1 MERIMSCTK
10 CGKELKKGEKFC
22 PYCGTKAETEKTDSG
37 DILKPVSSKVAEGA
51 TYAAEQIKQIDVNDM
66 KGIFTNVTS
75 TDSIVYLI
83 AGSLLLFTSIYSF
96 FEWMDSKILFLSFMS
111 AAFLY
116 IYFFITK
123 KKTKGG
129 VSSTQLVFGIT
140 AILCLLAALQW
151 IPAFLNILCLI
162 ICATIG
168 IVLSAVGIVQIYKD
182 MPKNKS
188 VGGTGPGRN
197 NSFNTN
203 RMTNSAK
210 ANRFNMNG
218 VPIANYNPK
227 FDYTPIGMWGYFL
240 YTILFN
246 IPVIGWLCLII
257 FSIGGTRNINLRNLA
272 RSYACRYILAFV
284 VGLPVLLLLATTGF
298 TLFH

>member
-1 MERIMSCTK
+1 MSCTK

-129 VSSTQLVFGIT
+129 GIFYTTGIWNHGNLVFISRTSMDSGIFKHSVSNH
-140 AILCLLAALQW
+140 LCH
-151 IPAFLNILCLI
+151 
-162 ICATIG
+162 
-168 IVLSAVGIVQIYKD
+168 D
-182 MPKNKS
+182 RHRS
-188 VGGTGPGRN
+188 VGSWHSSDIQGH
-197 NSFNTN
+197 
-203 RMTNSAK
+203 AK
-210 ANRFNMNG
+210 E
-218 VPIANYNPK
+218 
-227 FDYTPIGMWGYFL
+227 
-240 YTILFN
+240 
-246 IPVIGWLCLII
+246 
-257 FSIGGTRNINLRNLA
+257 
-272 RSYACRYILAFV
+272 
-284 VGLPVLLLLATTGF
+284 
-298 TLFH
+298 